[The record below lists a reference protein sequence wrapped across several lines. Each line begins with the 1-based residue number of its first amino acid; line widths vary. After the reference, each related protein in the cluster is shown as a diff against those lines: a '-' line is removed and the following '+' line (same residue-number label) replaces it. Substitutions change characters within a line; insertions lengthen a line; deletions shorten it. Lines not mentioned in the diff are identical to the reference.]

1 MGATKESVAEYALKH
16 GVSEDV
22 VRDIAGI
29 DDDEPIE
36 VTAEAK
42 GHTASFAITGHDGDV
57 VVDFGDGAFQIVSPS
72 KGKFTHDYPLAGSHR
87 VRVDAAGQVR
97 WLDVVTETDA
107 PDEEGEPAPAPR
119 RGRSKR

>member
-29 DDDEPIE
+29 DDPEPIE
-36 VTAEAK
+36 VTAEAND
-42 GHTASFAITGHDGDV
+42 HTVSFEVTGHDGDV
-57 VVDFGDGAFQIVSPS
+57 VVDFGDGAFTIVTPT
-72 KGKFTHDYPLAGSHR
+72 KGKWTHDYPLAGAHR

-97 WLDVVTETDA
+97 WIDVVTETDA
-107 PDEEGEPAPAPR
+107 PAEDEAVPAAPR
-119 RGRSKR
+119 RGRSKG